1 MHSIR
6 SHFNANQQRKMLQL
20 LSACVLCLCVLMDGV
35 LSVAQAATTAVNR
48 ASAQSITPSYISI
61 IIDDIGYKHTDQQFT
76 LLPKEISFAI
86 LPHAHYSYDLGLQAG
101 EQGRDV
107 MLHLPLES
115 IVPSGQLGDGALM
128 TYMDSNELQHTFAQ
142 ALASVPNAVG
152 INNHMGSKFTQLSG
166 PLYALMD
173 LVAQQQ
179 LFFIDSRTTPFSRG
193 ESIARQKG
201 IETASRNVF
210 LDHVTSAD
218 FIEGQFQHLIRKA
231 KRNGHA
237 LAIGHP
243 HDKTLAFLLKN
254 LPLLKQHN
262 IKLVGIQDYLYLTD
276 TKTKIQSPS
285 QPIEQPAPQTAPQP

>member
-1 MHSIR
+1 MHFKKPHFTSESLRSISR
-6 SHFNANQQRKMLQL
+6 FVF
-20 LSACVLCLCVLMDGV
+20 LSVLCLSVTASLMWNIT
-35 LSVAQAATTAVNR
+35 QAATTASKGSTTFVK
-48 ASAQSITPSYISI
+48 PSYISI
-61 IIDDIGYKHTDQQFT
+61 IIDDIGYKHGDKRFT
-76 LLPKEISFAI
+76 QLPKEISFAI
-86 LPHAHYSYDLGLQAG
+86 LPHAHFSYDLGVVAG

-128 TYMDSNELQHTFAQ
+128 TYMDRAELQATFAS
-142 ALASVPNAVG
+142 ALASVPNAIG

-179 LFFIDSRTTPFSRG
+179 LFFIDSRTTPFSKV
-193 ESIARQKG
+193 ESIARKKG
-201 IETASRNVF
+201 IETTRRNVF

-218 FIEGQFQHLIRKA
+218 FIEGQFQQLIRKA

-243 HDKTLAFLLKN
+243 HDKTLAFLQQN
-254 LPLLKQHN
+254 LPLLQQHN
-262 IKLVGIQDYLYLTD
+262 IQLVGIQDYLYLTD
-276 TKTKIQSPS
+276 KKAKIQTPS
-285 QPIEQPAPQTAPQP
+285 IISEEPALQTAPQP

>member
-1 MHSIR
+1 MHLIR
-6 SHFNANQQRKMLQL
+6 SHFNANIQRNMSQL
-20 LSACVLCLCVLMDGV
+20 LSASIVCLCLLAYALVSM
-35 LSVAQAATTAVNR
+35 AQAATTAVNR
-48 ASAQSITPSYISI
+48 ATAHSMTPSYISI
-61 IIDDIGYKHTDQQFT
+61 IIDDIGYKHTDKQFT
-76 LLPKEISFAI
+76 QLPKEISFAI
-86 LPHAHYSYDLGLQAG
+86 LPHAHYSYDLGVQAG

-128 TYMDSNELQHTFAQ
+128 TYMDGDQLQQTFAQ

-201 IETASRNVF
+201 VETASRNVF

-243 HDKTLAFLLKN
+243 HDKTLTFLLKN
-254 LPLLKQHN
+254 LPLLTQHN

-276 TKTKIQSPS
+276 PKAKIQSHS